1 MPKPPGREFVA
12 PALEAEI
19 LLQGGVELYRI
30 QGTFLE
36 HPMALSIKDEETD
49 RLARALAAA
58 TGESLTEAIR
68 RALEERLARETRRGG
83 AYPLAARVRRV
94 QERMRE
100 FPVLDV
106 RSDEELLGYDEHGL
120 PR

>member
-1 MPKPPGREFVA
+1 
-12 PALEAEI
+12 
-19 LLQGGVELYRI
+19 
-30 QGTFLE
+30 
-36 HPMALSIKDEETD
+36 MALSIKDEETD

-68 RALEERLARETRRGG
+68 RALEERLARETRRGE
-83 AYPLAARVRRV
+83 ARIRSRPGCVAFRNAC
-94 QERMRE
+94 E

>member
-1 MPKPPGREFVA
+1 
-12 PALEAEI
+12 
-19 LLQGGVELYRI
+19 
-30 QGTFLE
+30 
-36 HPMALSIKDEETD
+36 MALSIKDDETD

-68 RALEERLARETRRGG
+68 RALEERLARETRRQQ

-94 QERMRE
+94 QERLRE
-100 FPVLDV
+100 YPVLDG
-106 RSDEELLGYDEHGL
+106 RTDDELLGYDEHGL